1 MSPPAGD
8 GARAAGGP
16 APVLP
21 GVPLLLTLLSPQ
33 EEQSIVRQQDSE
45 TRKQGVNLSICKI
58 LTVSTCGAV
67 FISAKVSFPI
77 NWVTSRNVGTL
88 DNQIVL
94 WDAHWTRDRDNI
106 SYWDSDIPG
115 DKQKLN
121 METWTPAKWNLEGN
135 QITRSFTAA
144 ISVYLHLFDFLYM
157 FTSGCLSNR
166 GIGQLKWKSFDIEI
180 ELFMGTLQL
189 RYPEMAD
196 GCVW

>member
-1 MSPPAGD
+1 MSPPASHT
-8 GARAAGGP
+8 ACAAAGP

-94 WDAHWTRDRDNI
+94 CDAFWTRDRDNI

-121 METWTPAKWNLEGN
+121 TETWTPAKWNLGKSDHK
-135 QITRSFTAA
+135 ILPPAA
-144 ISVYLHLFDFLYM
+144 SVYLHLFDFLYM
-157 FTSGCLSNR
+157 FMSVWLSNR

-189 RYPEMAD
+189 RYSEMAD